1 MRYERKRFSF
11 LEKGVV
17 GNSKFEQR
25 RKRELLPLGGV
36 LALLGGVAQSPILRG
51 SSFVKHSRRA
61 KEAEPRR
68 RRSSTLRIP
77 TVTSKRSGFGGSR

>member
-25 RKRELLPLGGV
+25 RKRELLPLGGPGP
-36 LALLGGVAQSPILRG
+36 LEWRG
-51 SSFVKHSRRA
+51 S
-61 KEAEPRR
+61 
-68 RRSSTLRIP
+68 
-77 TVTSKRSGFGGSR
+77 VTNS